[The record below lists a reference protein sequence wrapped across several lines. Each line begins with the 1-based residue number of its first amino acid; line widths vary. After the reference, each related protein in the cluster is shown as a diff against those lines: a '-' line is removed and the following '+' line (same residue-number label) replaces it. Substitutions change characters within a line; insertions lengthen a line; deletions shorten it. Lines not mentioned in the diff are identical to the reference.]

1 MHCIYIATPKWRYS
15 VAVVSVQ
22 TTTSMLAR
30 PTVHVQQLLIKRGI
44 HLFIISPSSRTAM
57 VWNEMLPVEMYQK
70 ILAMWE
76 NRTKIFRRY
85 HATYLIGTR
94 GPPPHCDN
102 FIETNLRPFLTFP
115 YGERQLGVI
124 EVAMSNE
131 GLLMINCNI
140 SHSKVTKVMLSC

>member
-1 MHCIYIATPKWRYS
+1 MYLYIHTRLLSVHCIYIATPKWRYS

-44 HLFIISPSSRTAM
+44 HLFIISPSSHTGAAM
-57 VWNEMLPVEMYQK
+57 AWNEMLPVDMYQK

-115 YGERQLGVI
+115 YGETTR
-124 EVAMSNE
+124 
-131 GLLMINCNI
+131 C
-140 SHSKVTKVMLSC
+140 H